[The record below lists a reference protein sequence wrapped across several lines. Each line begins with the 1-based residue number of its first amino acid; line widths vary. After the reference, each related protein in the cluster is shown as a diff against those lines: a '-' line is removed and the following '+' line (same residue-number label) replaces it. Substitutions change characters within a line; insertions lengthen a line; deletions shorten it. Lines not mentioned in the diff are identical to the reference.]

1 MRGSAADEQECS
13 ALDHTFHNLAK
24 TIIIH
29 DQRVKEAEK
38 DLKVVADVVNNQR
51 GENKGGRT
59 NYHNFSQE

>member
-1 MRGSAADEQECS
+1 MRGPAADEQECS